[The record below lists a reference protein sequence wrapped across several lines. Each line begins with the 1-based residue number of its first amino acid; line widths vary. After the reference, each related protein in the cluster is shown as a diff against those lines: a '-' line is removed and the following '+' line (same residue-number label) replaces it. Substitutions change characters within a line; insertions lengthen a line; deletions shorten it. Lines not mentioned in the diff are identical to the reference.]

1 MGYELVVSEKPN
13 AAGRIAEALADKKPK
28 KQHVGKVPYYELE
41 HKKKPI
47 VVTCAVG
54 HLYTVA
60 EKKKSFTYP
69 SFDLQWAPSS
79 EVNKK
84 ADFSGK
90 YLEVIKK
97 LAKKASAF
105 TVACDYDI
113 EGEVIGLNCI
123 KLACGQKDAKR
134 MKFSTLTKDDLV
146 EAYDEASP
154 HIDWGL
160 ANAGEARHFL
170 DWMYGINI
178 SRALTL
184 AVKSTGSFKIL
195 SSGRVQGPALKIV
208 YDREKEISAFKPEPY
223 WQIYLE
229 IEKQGVRI
237 GAFHV
242 KDKFYKNNE
251 AKQAFEKSLWK
262 PAIVKDIEKNETQQY
277 APNPFDLGSLQT
289 EAYKL
294 FSLNPKDALAV
305 AQNLYLMGVISYP
318 RTSSQKLPAKIN
330 YKKILTGLSTNNDYA
345 NNAKKLLSFEKLHP
359 NEGGKDDP
367 AHPAIY
373 PTGIKP
379 DKLTE
384 RESKVYDLIV
394 KRFMATFGAPAIRE
408 SMLLRID
415 VGGEIFAAKGMR
427 TKVRNWFDFYEP
439 YVKLKEEEWPNFS
452 IGENLSIKKL
462 DLLQKETQP
471 PKRYTPAS
479 LVSELEKRGL
489 GTKATRAEIVDSL
502 YQRNY
507 VADQAIRVTDMGM
520 RIIETLQKYCP
531 DIIDEKLTQHFEDE
545 MEKIMSK
552 EIKKEEV
559 LEEAKKLLTKLLKT
573 FKENEKKI
581 GEALKEAHHETIQ
594 KENYIAKCPKCGG
607 NLQMKFS
614 RKTKMRFIACNNYP
628 KCATTFAIPQSGS
641 IKGAEKTC
649 PHCGQPMV
657 IVFRKKSRPQE
668 VCLNKECPG
677 KKVELGEGVTIE
689 QGKSTR
695 GKNGEIKPGPQLI
708 NKKCPKCGKELVLRS
723 SIYGKFIGCLGY
735 PKCRYTEKINNGNNA
750 DLKKEKNEEK
760 EKI

>member
-13 AAGRIAEALADKKPK
+13 AAKRIAEALADKRPK
-28 KQHVGKVPYYELE
+28 KQNIGKVPYYELE
-41 HKKKPI
+41 HKKKPM
-47 VVTCAVG
+47 VVACAVG

-69 SFDLQWAPSS
+69 SFELQWTPSS

-84 ADFSGK
+84 ADFSRA

-97 LAKKASAF
+97 LAKKASTF

-113 EGEVIGLNCI
+113 EGEVIGMNCI
-123 KLACGQKDAKR
+123 RLACGQKDARR

-184 AVKSTGSFKIL
+184 AVKSTGAFKIL
-195 SSGRVQGPALKIV
+195 SSGRVQGPALKIL
-208 YDREKEISAFKPEPY
+208 YDREKEISAFKPVPY

-229 IEKQGVRI
+229 IDKGGKII
-237 GAFHV
+237 GAFHA
-242 KDKFYKNNE
+242 KEKFDNQDE
-251 AKQAFEKSLWK
+251 AKVKFNNALWK
-262 PAIVKDIEKNETQQY
+262 PTFVKDVEKSEVQQY

-289 EAYKL
+289 EAYRL
-294 FSLNPKDALAV
+294 FSINPKETLSL
-305 AQNLYLMGVISYP
+305 AQNLYLAGVISYP
-318 RTSSQKLPAKIN
+318 RTSSQKLPPKIN
-330 YKKILTGLSTNNDYA
+330 YKKILSGLANNNDYA
-345 NNAKKLLSFEKLHP
+345 SNANKLLGFSSLHP
-359 NEGGKDDP
+359 NEGSKDDP

-373 PTGIKP
+373 PTGLKAE
-379 DKLTE
+379 KLTE
-384 RESKVYDLIV
+384 RENKIYDLVV

-415 VGGEIFAAKGMR
+415 VGGEIFIAKGMR

-439 YVKLKEEEWPNFS
+439 YVRQKEEEWPAFKV
-452 IGENLSIKKL
+452 GENLVIKKL
-462 DLLQKETQP
+462 ELLQKETQP

-479 LVSELEKRGL
+479 LVNELEKQGL

-520 RIIETLQKYCP
+520 SIIETLQKYCP
-531 DIIDEKLTQHFEDE
+531 EIIDEQLTRHFEDE
-545 MEKIMSK
+545 MDKIMNK
-552 EIKKEEV
+552 ELKKEEV
-559 LEEAKKLLTKLLKT
+559 LEEAKKLLTKLLKI
-573 FKENEKKI
+573 FKENERKI
-581 GEALKEAHHETIQ
+581 GEALKEAHHDTMQ

-614 RKTKMRFIACNNYP
+614 RKTRMRFIACNNYP

-649 PHCGQPMV
+649 PHCSQPMV
-657 IVFRKKSRPQE
+657 MVFRKKSKPQE
-668 VCLNKECPG
+668 VCLNKECPS
-677 KKVELGEGVTIE
+677 KKLDEKTQNTIDNANVKGE
-689 QGKSTR
+689 K
-695 GKNGEIKPGPQLI
+695 KAGPQLLGR
-708 NKKCPKCGKELVLRS
+708 KCPKCGKELVLRS

-735 PKCRYTEKINNGNNA
+735 PKCRYTEKINGNEN
-750 DLKKEKNEEK
+750 KKSNNDAKVA
-760 EKI
+760 ISH